1 MKQLVY
7 LLLISLAISHCNAQ
21 TGYFPPTN
29 SDEWETL
36 PIDSLNWCQDKVDAM
51 VDFVGD
57 NNSKAFI
64 ILKNGKIVVEEYQL
78 SVSSLSGGIY
88 TLQITSGT
96 EVYSH
101 KLILE

>member
-1 MKQLVY
+1 
-7 LLLISLAISHCNAQ
+7 
-21 TGYFPPTN
+21 
-29 SDEWETL
+29 
-36 PIDSLNWCQDKVDAM
+36 M